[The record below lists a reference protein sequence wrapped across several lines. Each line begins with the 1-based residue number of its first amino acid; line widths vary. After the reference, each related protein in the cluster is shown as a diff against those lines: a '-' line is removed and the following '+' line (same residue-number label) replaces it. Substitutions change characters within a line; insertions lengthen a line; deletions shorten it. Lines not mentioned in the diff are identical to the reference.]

1 MTTKADKRWRTMT
14 RTHTGK
20 GDARRP
26 YDNKKYNNNWDRI
39 FGDAKDTEEDAKN
52 LPQDPESFGQE
63 KI

>member
-1 MTTKADKRWRTMT
+1 M

-26 YDNKKYNNNWDRI
+26 YDKKKYENNWDRI
-39 FGDAKDTEEDAKN
+39 FNNAQDQTENSTD
-52 LPQDPESFGQE
+52 LLQDPESFGQE